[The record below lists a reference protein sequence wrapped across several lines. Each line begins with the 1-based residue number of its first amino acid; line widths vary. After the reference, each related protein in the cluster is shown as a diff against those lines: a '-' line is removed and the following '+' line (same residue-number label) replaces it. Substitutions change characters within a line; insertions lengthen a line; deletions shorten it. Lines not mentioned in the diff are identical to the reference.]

1 MSEIK
6 DKILS
11 MRFTPDE
18 YEKLKGYAAG
28 KERTISSLVRELLLK
43 EIDDFQTQSFKTEPD
58 NAMRKTSVLISLSEH
73 DLAKLDNYAKEHGV
87 SRNKGTTMVI
97 KSFLFN
103 KTFLRADEK
112 RSLSNIMINLKMIGR
127 NVNQIAKALNSGA
140 VSGSEDL
147 AAKYELLGEVINKTA
162 DVVQK
167 QISQE
172 NV

>member
-18 YEKLKGYAAG
+18 YEKLKRYAAG

-43 EIDDFQTQSFKTEPD
+43 EVDDFQTQSFKTESD
-58 NAMRKTSVLISLSEH
+58 NAMRKTSVLIPLSEH
-73 DLAKLDNYAKEHGV
+73 DLAELDNYAKEHGV
-87 SRNKGTTMVI
+87 SRNKGTAMVI

-162 DVVQK
+162 DVVEK
-167 QISQE
+167 QIRQE

>member
-1 MSEIK
+1 
-6 DKILS
+6 

-18 YEKLKGYAAG
+18 YEKLKRYAAG

-43 EIDDFQTQSFKTEPD
+43 EVDDFQTQSFKTESD
-58 NAMRKTSVLISLSEH
+58 NAMRKTSVLIPLSEH
-73 DLAKLDNYAKEHGV
+73 DLAELDNYAKEHGV
-87 SRNKGTTMVI
+87 SRNKGTAMVI

-162 DVVQK
+162 DVVEK
-167 QISQE
+167 QIRQE

>member
-18 YEKLKGYAAG
+18 YEKLKRYAAG

-140 VSGSEDL
+140 VLSSEDL

-162 DVVQK
+162 DVVEK

>member
-112 RSLSNIMINLKMIGR
+112 SSLFKVITQLKIIGK
-127 NVNQIAKALNSGA
+127 NVNQIAKSLNSGA
-140 VSGSEDL
+140 VLSSEDL
-147 AAKYELLGEVINKTA
+147 AAKYESLEAVINKTA
-162 DVVQK
+162 DELMK
-167 QISQE
+167 QTREGSL
-172 NV
+172 

>member
-6 DKILS
+6 DKKVSI
-11 MRFTPDE
+11 RFTPDE
-18 YEKLKGYAAG
+18 FEKLKRYAAG
-28 KERTISSLVRELLLK
+28 EERTISSLLREFLLK
-43 EIDDFQTQSFKTEPD
+43 GIDDFQTQSFKTEPD
-58 NAMRKTSVLISLSEH
+58 NAIRKTSVLISLSEH
-73 DLAKLDNYAKEHGV
+73 DLAELDNYAKEHGV
-87 SRNKGTTMVI
+87 SRNKGTAMVI

-140 VSGSEDL
+140 VLGSEDL

-162 DVVQK
+162 DVVEK
-167 QISQE
+167 QIRQE

>member
-6 DKILS
+6 DKKVSI
-11 MRFTPDE
+11 RFTPDE
-18 YEKLKGYAAG
+18 FEKLKRYAAG
-28 KERTISSLVRELLLK
+28 EERTISSLLREFLLK
-43 EIDDFQTQSFKTEPD
+43 GIDDFQTQSFKTESD
-58 NAMRKTSVLISLSEH
+58 NAMRKTSVLIPLSEH
-73 DLAKLDNYAKEHGV
+73 DLAELDNYAKEHGV
-87 SRNKGTTMVI
+87 SRNKGTAMVI

-140 VSGSEDL
+140 VLGSEDL

-162 DVVQK
+162 DVVEK
-167 QISQE
+167 QIRQE